1 MLKEIDENYVK
12 LRKRVLEKRKVYGAF
27 AAVCLSRLKLERAVE
42 QQTEMSKNRYGI
54 SVSVTEDE
62 INIIRKKAKE
72 ERAKQQSELFRI
84 TSGIGDRVN
93 PESASNIRANKIE
106 EAILGLM
113 LLKIEHLQYCSS
125 NLTPDDFVTP
135 FCKKVFESIVSS
147 FEQNNKFDI
156 GYVQD
161 EFSFEQVSRIT
172 KMLTERERLS
182 KNDSETLISLVNSL
196 KIEKNKK
203 ELPKKEF

>member
-1 MLKEIDENYVK
+1 
-12 LRKRVLEKRKVYGAF
+12 
-27 AAVCLSRLKLERAVE
+27 
-42 QQTEMSKNRYGI
+42 
-54 SVSVTEDE
+54 
-62 INIIRKKAKE
+62 
-72 ERAKQQSELFRI
+72 
-84 TSGIGDRVN
+84 
-93 PESASNIRANKIE
+93 
-106 EAILGLM
+106 M

-203 ELPKKEF
+203 NDVDSFDDILNTINNKRK